1 MAGAALL
8 IAPPGSGDLV
18 GGDALLAGRHGHI
31 GPRMA
36 DMTSPSVS
44 LAFSRAPHPAPVPGE
59 TRAEAIANPRFGTV
73 FTDHMVVVDYHTD
86 RGGWHQAQV
95 VPRAPIAL
103 DPAASVLH
111 YAQEIFEGMKA
122 YRHSDGS
129 VALFR
134 PQENARRFN
143 DSARRMAMPELPEE
157 LFLESLRQLLAVDRD
172 WVPGGD
178 GASLYL
184 RPFMFASEAFLGV
197 RPAREYKFVVIASP
211 AGTYFKSGHS
221 AVKIW
226 VSRDYVRAAPGGTG
240 AAKTGGNYAA
250 SLVPQAQGIE
260 QGCDQVVFLDA
271 VERRWIEELGGMN
284 LFFVFDDG
292 SVVTPPLTGTIL
304 PGITRDSLMTL
315 LRDEG
320 LEVREEP
327 YAIDQWRADAESGR
341 LVETMACG
349 TAAVVT
355 PVGKVLDGD
364 SEFTIGGGGTGQITQ
379 KMRDILTGIQTG
391 KRTGPHGWVVKI

>member
-1 MAGAALL
+1 
-8 IAPPGSGDLV
+8 
-18 GGDALLAGRHGHI
+18 
-31 GPRMA
+31 MA
-36 DMTSPSVS
+36 DAPARTEQLS
-44 LAFSRAPHPAPVPGE
+44 FERTPHPAPVPGE
-59 TRAEAIANPRFGTV
+59 TRAEAIADPKFGTV
-73 FTDHMVVVDYHTD
+73 FTDHMVVVDYD
-86 RGGWHQAQV
+86 ADKGGWHQAQV
-95 VPRAPIAL
+95 VPRGPIAL

-122 YRHSDGS
+122 YRHPDGS
-129 VALFR
+129 LALFR
-134 PQENARRFN
+134 PGENARRFN
-143 DSARRMAMPELPEE
+143 DSARRMAMPELPGE
-157 LFLESLRQLLAVDRD
+157 LFLESLRQLLSIDKD
-172 WVPGGD
+172 WVPGGE

-197 RPAREYKFVVIASP
+197 RPARQYKFIVIASP
-211 AGTYFKSGHS
+211 AGAYFKSGHA

-226 VSRDYVRAAPGGTG
+226 VSRDYVRAASGGTG

-250 SLVPQAQGIE
+250 SLVPQAEGIAK
-260 QGCDQVVFLDA
+260 GCDQVVFLDA

-292 SVVTPPLTGTIL
+292 SVVTPPLGTIL

-320 LEVREEP
+320 LSVREEL
-327 YAIDQWRADAESGR
+327 YSIDQWRADAASGK

-355 PVGKVLDGD
+355 PVGSVLDPAEG
-364 SEFTIGGGGTGQITQ
+364 EFIIGSGGTGQITAR
-379 KMRDILTGIQTG
+379 MRDMLTGIQTG
-391 KRTGPHGWVVKI
+391 KRPDPHGWVARI